1 MDGVCYCLCF
11 INILLYKCQLYH
23 FPHHCF
29 TTPLALSCGT
39 RGGTSLSLISLYRF
53 SPTAL
58 PKSLYS
64 FSPLSPLLSFFPC
77 HVSFPPFSLPLKVPS
92 LYLIL
97 YTPRPPTNPPFTPF
111 LILPSCLFASHG
123 DASLA
128 APMKQVN
135 FLPARRMN
143 KSPWLCSE
151 RWGYLSKWSVSS
163 SAQRH

>member
-1 MDGVCYCLCF
+1 MDGVFYCLCF

-29 TTPLALSCGT
+29 TTPLALSSGT
-39 RGGTSLSLISLYRF
+39 RGGTSLSLISLYCF
-53 SPTAL
+53 
-58 PKSLYS
+58 S
-64 FSPLSPLLSFFPC
+64 FSHPALEVASLLLPFFLCLSLSCSAF
-77 HVSFPPFSLPLKVPS
+77 
-92 LYLIL
+92 LIL
-97 YTPRPPTNPPFTPF
+97 STPHHSATAF
-111 LILPSCLFASHG
+111 LILPSCLFSSHG

-143 KSPWLCSE
+143 KSPWVCSE

-163 SAQRH
+163 SAQRY